1 MLLLGV
7 AFVATGSLL
16 AVEASSRATQSPLR
30 TLYDPLLSLAGRDA
44 APVSPVI
51 IDGRLRR
58 DAMPTAYGASLSV
71 AVERAVI
78 DSRADDTS
86 GGIRVSVG
94 GTLVGER
101 IDAWRAGRRVRMP
114 VLLRRP
120 ARYLNPGV
128 ADQERRSAVRGTV
141 LLGSVKSAA
150 LVDVVAAG
158 HWLAEAAASARAAV
172 RRVLTRT
179 VGSFS
184 PRSAGIVTAIL
195 IGDRAGLDAETER
208 RLQEAGTYHVIAIS
222 GGNIAIL
229 AGLLLLACR
238 AGGVAPRLA
247 AGITMASLLAY
258 AYLVGSEASVVRATF
273 VAVVFLAARAV
284 DHRTPSM
291 NGLALAALVIVS
303 AKPLVIFDAGF
314 ALTFG
319 ATLAILI
326 GVPRLVSAG
335 RRIMTALSRRD
346 LRWIDPLLA
355 LLAATI
361 CAEAALMPVS
371 AAMFSRVS
379 FAGIVLN
386 FLAIPLMTIAQVSGL
401 VTVALAAVHD
411 EAAVMAGYVAHLAA
425 TGLVE
430 STRFVDAAP
439 WLVMRVPAP
448 AVLVV
453 IAYSAAGW
461 SGSVDR
467 SWLVAS
473 PWPSFWRPRSG
484 CWRPR

>member
-16 AVEASSRATQSPLR
+16 AVEASSRAIQSPLR
-30 TLYDPLLSLAGRDA
+30 TLYDPHLSLAGRDA

-58 DAMPTAYGASLSV
+58 DATPTQYGASLSV

-78 DSRADDTS
+78 DGRADDTS

-128 ADQERRSAVRGTV
+128 LDQERRSAVRGTV

-150 LVDVVAAG
+150 LVDVVVAG

-179 VGSFS
+179 VGSFRA
-184 PRSAGIVTAIL
+184 RSAGIVTAIL

-229 AGLLLLACR
+229 AGLLLLACKV
-238 AGGVAPRLA
+238 GGVAPRVA
-247 AGITMASLLAY
+247 AGITIACCSP
-258 AYLVGSEASVVRATF
+258 TPIW
-273 VAVVFLAARAV
+273 LAA
-284 DHRTPSM
+284 
-291 NGLALAALVIVS
+291 
-303 AKPLVIFDAGF
+303 K
-314 ALTFG
+314 
-319 ATLAILI
+319 
-326 GVPRLVSAG
+326 
-335 RRIMTALSRRD
+335 RR
-346 LRWIDPLLA
+346 
-355 LLAATI
+355 
-361 CAEAALMPVS
+361 
-371 AAMFSRVS
+371 S
-379 FAGIVLN
+379 FA
-386 FLAIPLMTIAQVSGL
+386 
-401 VTVALAAVHD
+401 
-411 EAAVMAGYVAHLAA
+411 
-425 TGLVE
+425 
-430 STRFVDAAP
+430 R
-439 WLVMRVPAP
+439 
-448 AVLVV
+448 
-453 IAYSAAGW
+453 
-461 SGSVDR
+461 R
-467 SWLVAS
+467 SWRS
-473 PWPSFWRPRSG
+473 CFWPPERSITA
-484 CWRPR
+484 RHR

>member
-128 ADQERRSAVRGTV
+128 ADQERRSGRARHGIA
-141 LLGSVKSAA
+141 GKSVKSAA

-172 RRVLTRT
+172 RRVLART

-184 PRSAGIVTAIL
+184 TRSARHRHRDS
-195 IGDRAGLDAETER
+195 DR
-208 RLQEAGTYHVIAIS
+208 
-222 GGNIAIL
+222 
-229 AGLLLLACR
+229 
-238 AGGVAPRLA
+238 
-247 AGITMASLLAY
+247 
-258 AYLVGSEASVVRATF
+258 
-273 VAVVFLAARAV
+273 
-284 DHRTPSM
+284 
-291 NGLALAALVIVS
+291 
-303 AKPLVIFDAGF
+303 
-314 ALTFG
+314 
-319 ATLAILI
+319 
-326 GVPRLVSAG
+326 
-335 RRIMTALSRRD
+335 
-346 LRWIDPLLA
+346 
-355 LLAATI
+355 
-361 CAEAALMPVS
+361 
-371 AAMFSRVS
+371 
-379 FAGIVLN
+379 
-386 FLAIPLMTIAQVSGL
+386 
-401 VTVALAAVHD
+401 
-411 EAAVMAGYVAHLAA
+411 
-425 TGLVE
+425 
-430 STRFVDAAP
+430 
-439 WLVMRVPAP
+439 
-448 AVLVV
+448 
-453 IAYSAAGW
+453 
-461 SGSVDR
+461 
-467 SWLVAS
+467 
-473 PWPSFWRPRSG
+473 
-484 CWRPR
+484 